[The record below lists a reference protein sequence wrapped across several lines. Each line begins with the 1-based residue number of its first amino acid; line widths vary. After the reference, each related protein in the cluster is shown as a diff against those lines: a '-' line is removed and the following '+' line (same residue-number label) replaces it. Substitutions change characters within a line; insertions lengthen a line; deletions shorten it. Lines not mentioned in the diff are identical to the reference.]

1 MSPRTLAIVGIDGTG
16 KSTVCHSLFRH
27 LARGPLRVRGFSSL
41 QLFDDPDL
49 PLGGLSRTF
58 DVLSGLADER
68 QSAPLKAVALFLGMT
83 LFGPVERFLTET
95 YDPDWL
101 ITERHPV
108 IDSMVYARFYLSR
121 IGTAIDPALV
131 RCIDERFE
139 AEGWEADQTW
149 DRVHAWISGLP
160 TLDGIERDFFTLPL
174 ALQTLFALPAEEL
187 LDRLCALYRT
197 TLPDH
202 ALLLTM
208 PVAVADHR
216 IAERQ
221 RRDGKPR
228 DLHENEQALDLLQ
241 TAYHQACGQLRRLHP
256 RLRVETHEAHGEP
269 LETIIRAIMQEASAP
284 IPEPAP

>member
-1 MSPRTLAIVGIDGTG
+1 MPPRTLAIVGIDGTG

-27 LARGPLRVRGFSSL
+27 LARGPLRVRGFSAL

-49 PLGGLSRTF
+49 PLRGLSRTF

-121 IGTAIDPALV
+121 IGTAIDPALF

-139 AEGWEADQTW
+139 AEGWEPDRTW
-149 DRVHAWISGLP
+149 ERVHAWLSGLP
-160 TLDGIERDFFTLPL
+160 ALDGMERDFCMLPL
-174 ALQTLFALPAEEL
+174 ALRTLFALPAEEL

-208 PVAVADHR
+208 PIAAADHR

-221 RRDGKPR
+221 LRDGKPR
-228 DLHENEQALDLLQ
+228 DLHENQQALDLLQ
-241 TAYHQACGQLRRLHP
+241 TAYHQACGQLRRLYP
-256 RLRVETHEAHGEP
+256 TMRVETHEAHGEP
-269 LETIIRAIMQEASAP
+269 LEALVRALMQEA
-284 IPEPAP
+284 PAP